1 MAGKSGK
8 FGLKI
13 LFIAYVGK
21 YVIKKGKCAAFGHG
35 QMKAG
40 LGHEAEQ
47 AGRLYGSRLPAGVD
61 AGNNQ
66 DARFRHKGNIQRHD
80 TALAIW
86 QPLAEAG
93 DAESQYGLGMMYGNG
108 FGVAMDDALAI
119 KWYGMAAEQGHA
131 DALCNLAV
139 MHQNGWGVPLNE
151 EEAIRLFTLAAEQ
164 GAPEAMVALGR
175 FFAMDFSEAY
185 DPVQAYK
192 WFSLAALLD
201 DIDAKVKREN
211 IAEKLTVEQVADG
224 NAMVELWSNSH
235 TGLLAKQ

>member
-1 MAGKSGK
+1 MNVPRISLAICGLLLSASAWSGESEK
-8 FGLKI
+8 GLA
-13 LFIAYVGK
+13 AYNSTE
-21 YVIKKGKCAAFGHG
+21 Y
-35 QMKAG
+35 
-40 LGHEAEQ
+40 
-47 AGRLYGSRLPAGVD
+47 
-61 AGNNQ
+61 
-66 DARFRHKGNIQRHD
+66 D

-151 EEAIRLFTLAAEQ
+151 EEAVRLFMLAAEQ

-175 FFAMDFSEAY
+175 HFAMDFSEAY
-185 DPVQAYK
+185 DPVLAYK
-192 WFSLAALLD
+192 WFSLAAVLD

-211 IAEKLTVEQVADG
+211 LAGKLTVEQVADA
-224 NAMVELWSNSH
+224 NAMVALWSSGH
-235 TGLLAKQ
+235 TDLLAKQ

>member
-1 MAGKSGK
+1 MAMALTRLQRRVWTMNVPRISLAICGLLLVASAWSGESEK
-8 FGLKI
+8 GLA
-13 LFIAYVGK
+13 AYNSTE
-21 YVIKKGKCAAFGHG
+21 Y
-35 QMKAG
+35 
-40 LGHEAEQ
+40 
-47 AGRLYGSRLPAGVD
+47 
-61 AGNNQ
+61 
-66 DARFRHKGNIQRHD
+66 D

-119 KWYGMAAEQGHA
+119 KWYGMAAEQSHGG
-131 DALCNLAV
+131 ALCNLAV

-185 DPVQAYK
+185 DPVRAYK
-192 WFSLAALLD
+192 WFSLAAMLD

-211 IAEKLTVEQVADG
+211 IAEKMTVEQAADG

-235 TGLLAKQ
+235 AGLLAKE